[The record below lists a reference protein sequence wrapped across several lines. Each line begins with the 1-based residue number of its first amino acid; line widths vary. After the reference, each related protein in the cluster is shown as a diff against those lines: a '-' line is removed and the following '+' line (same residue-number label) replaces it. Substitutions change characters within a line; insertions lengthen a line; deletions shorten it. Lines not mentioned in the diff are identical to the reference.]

1 MQAFITTSP
10 VLCTCKKN
18 KVKLDRTITLDIYFQ
33 QHPLVKGIY
42 KGIYLDSSTKA
53 SLLC

>member
-42 KGIYLDSSTKA
+42 LDSSTKA